1 MDKTIW
7 IVYGIV
13 AITSIAAL
21 PVVVRLQTMQ
31 SFLSMCF

>member
-7 IVYGIV
+7 IVYGII

-21 PVVVRLQTMQ
+21 PFVVRIQSMQ
-31 SFLSMCF
+31 SFLSICF